1 MIPDIENLISHS
13 LCYDE
18 IMFNVFDG
26 GFACKDL
33 SHLAENRTINIEV
46 VSDDEGHLGP

>member
-18 IMFNVFDG
+18 MMFNVFDG
-26 GFACKDL
+26 GYACKDL
-33 SHLAENRTINIEV
+33 SYLAENRTINIEV